1 MEGTKP
7 VCAVICEYNPFHYG
21 HLYQISRLKEV
32 FSAVVCIL
40 GGNLSQRGEVAVADR
55 YTRARA
61 ALECG
66 ADLVVELP
74 LPWCCSSAR
83 EFAAGGVAIAKGL
96 GVDALAFSAESDPDT
111 LYAVARERAQKESA
125 IRTLQKEQNLSYPVA
140 AEQVLGK
147 TLSGNPND
155 ILAIEYLS
163 FAGELPAYILRR
175 DQSYRSSTSIRGEED
190 PLSHLPKPSAEVF
203 AADPTF
209 PRATAR
215 SGEFLLATLRNHP
228 PKDTYGVSEELYAS
242 MTRQACLCDDYSAWL
257 ESCVNKMFTLAR
269 VRRGA
274 WSSVLCFPAELK
286 EMTPSYTLL
295 LAANEQGRAFLKKTA
310 KTRTLPVLSYPAE
323 AESYPMGEL
332 NLCTNDL
339 LRLFYGGK
347 PDKDNKPYIKG
358 VTP

>member
-21 HLYQISRLKEV
+21 HLYQISRLKEQ

-61 ALECG
+61 ALSCG

-111 LYAVARERAQKESA
+111 LYAVAKERTAKEEA
-125 IRTLQKEQNLSYPVA
+125 IRALQKEQNLSYPVA
-140 AEQVLGK
+140 AGQVLGK
-147 TLSGNPND
+147 ALAGNPND

-163 FAGELPAYILRR
+163 SAGDLPTYILRR
-175 DQSYRSSTSIRGEED
+175 DQSYRSSTSIRREEN
-190 PLSHLPKPSAEVF
+190 PLSHLPKASAKVF

-209 PRATAR
+209 PRVTAR
-215 SGEFLLATLRNHP
+215 AGEFLLATLRNEGVRP
-228 PKDTYGVSEELYAS
+228 AYGITPELAARMTEQALLKDDLDTFL
-242 MTRQACLCDDYSAWL
+242 Q
-257 ESCVNKMFTLAR
+257 SCINKMFTLAR
-269 VRRGA
+269 VRRSV
-274 WSSVLCFPAELK
+274 WSSVLGFPMDLAEH
-286 EMTPSYTLL
+286 TPAYTLL
-295 LAANEQGRAFLKKTA
+295 LAANENGRAFLKGTA
-310 KTRTLPVLSYPAE
+310 KKRTIPVLSRPAE
-323 AESYPMGEL
+323 AEAYPMGEL
-332 NLCTNDL
+332 NLRTNRL
-339 LRLFYGGK
+339 LRLFYGGI
-347 PDKDNKPYIKG
+347 PEQDHKPYIKDSN
-358 VTP
+358 V